1 VSAVATET
9 GAAVLALLEQE
20 QAAINMTGIVSLL
33 PDQDPAEVKRLTN
46 DLYMQRQIGRLPVL
60 GVRDRYYAFFALS
73 VPTSRARPEPEEP
86 PAPPLTVP
94 VLALPAVLTPA
105 EAVDVLERAGW
116 KAEPEVVEPLPALL
130 AERRGPD
137 RRQLTV
143 LEVIRRW
150 RLPYPLARVVDLIGT
165 RRAQLGRDEA
175 ALAIKMLRE
184 HVRGD
189 E

>member
-1 VSAVATET
+1 MSAVATET

-33 PDQDPAEVKRLTN
+33 PDHEPGEVKRLTN
-46 DLYMQRQIGRLPVL
+46 DLYMQRQIGRVPVL

-73 VPTSRARPEPEEP
+73 VRPVRGQVLEQLEV
-86 PAPPLTVP
+86 PAPVLDPQALP
-94 VLALPAVLTPA
+94 VLSPD
-105 EAVDVLERAGW
+105 EAVEVLERAGW

>member
-1 VSAVATET
+1 M
-9 GAAVLALLEQE
+9 AACR
-20 QAAINMTGIVSLL
+20 SW
-33 PDQDPAEVKRLTN
+33 
-46 DLYMQRQIGRLPVL
+46 
-60 GVRDRYYAFFALS
+60 AFFALS
-73 VPTSRARPEPEEP
+73 VRPVRGQALE
-86 PAPPLTVP
+86 L
-94 VLALPAVLTPA
+94 LAQPDPQQLPAVLST
-105 EAVDVLERAGW
+105 EQAVDVLERAGW
-116 KAEPEVVEPLPALL
+116 KAEPEVVEPLPAVM

-165 RRAQLGRDEA
+165 SRAQLGRDDA

-184 HVRGD
+184 HVRGG